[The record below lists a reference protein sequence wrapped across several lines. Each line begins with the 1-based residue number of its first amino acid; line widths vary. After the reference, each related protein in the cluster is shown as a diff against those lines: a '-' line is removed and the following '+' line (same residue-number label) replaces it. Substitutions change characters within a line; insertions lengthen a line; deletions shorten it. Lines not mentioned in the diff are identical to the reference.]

1 MGEKTAGTGLE
12 QLTELFNLLTL
23 AGGQS
28 GAKAQGGVKPLPRRG
43 LTHSYGAHSR
53 GTHSQGAHP
62 RGAKAAEGV
71 TQAAPPR
78 RRGRKSWPGSEETK
92 RLRGE
97 LDEIGLAFRLCKGG
111 VNPPEGWMRAVRQ
124 AIGLPVADLARR
136 MGVAKSQVFR
146 LEESE
151 QEGRVRVATL
161 RRAAEAM
168 GCELVYA
175 LVPRE
180 GKLASLAA
188 TLRAEDAERREQEAA
203 QRRARKKEEWKSAE
217 WAPRRETIRQEAERL
232 GIAAEIYGQ

>member
-1 MGEKTAGTGLE
+1 MGEKTRGTDLE
-12 QLTELFNLLTL
+12 QLTELFNLLSILGT
-23 AGGQS
+23 QS
-28 GAKAQGGVKPLPRRG
+28 RPKAQGVVNPLPGPGRA
-43 LTHSYGAHSR
+43 HSHGAHSHQ
-53 GTHSQGAHP
+53 TYSHGAS
-62 RGAKAAEGV
+62 KAAEGAV
-71 TQAAPPR
+71 QAAPAR
-78 RRGRKSWPGSEETK
+78 RRGRKPGPGSEETT

-111 VNPPEGWMRAVRQ
+111 VNRPEGWMRAVRQ
-124 AIGLPVADLARR
+124 AIGLPVAELARR

-188 TLRAEDAERREQEAA
+188 TLRAEDAERRERDAA
-203 QRRARKKEEWKSAE
+203 QRSARKKEEWKSAE
-217 WAPRRETIRQEAERL
+217 WAPRRETLRQELERL